1 MGSLSVVKSNHVF
14 LGQGSPDVRAALVIE
29 GDTIRAVAS
38 PEHLAHVVPEGT
50 PVRDFGD
57 AFICPGFHDAHQHVF
72 HTSLFRSDLALSY
85 AGTSE
90 KDCVRRLQEFAADH
104 PGDGWLLGQGFRS
117 ALWDPPVPPT
127 RASLDEAFPDRP
139 VCMYEGDL
147 HTLWVN
153 TRGLAELG
161 ITDDTVPPAGGFFDR
176 DADGHLTGVIHEA
189 AGMYYVSKVFASLP
203 RQGVLDA
210 YRDYFRMSL
219 SQGITSVCDMALC
232 AIPGTDFVYDDI
244 YRELLDAGQVPMRV
258 HLYPQNVGTFERV
271 ESLQAEFRGKMVRVP
286 GTK

>member
-117 ALWDPPVPPT
+117 A
-127 RASLDEAFPDRP
+127 
-139 VCMYEGDL
+139 
-147 HTLWVN
+147 
-153 TRGLAELG
+153 
-161 ITDDTVPPAGGFFDR
+161 
-176 DADGHLTGVIHEA
+176 
-189 AGMYYVSKVFASLP
+189 
-203 RQGVLDA
+203 
-210 YRDYFRMSL
+210 
-219 SQGITSVCDMALC
+219 
-232 AIPGTDFVYDDI
+232 PGTCPCRRHAPRSTRRSRTGRSACT
-244 YRELLDAGQVPMRV
+244 RETSTRCG
-258 HLYPQNVGTFERV
+258 
-271 ESLQAEFRGKMVRVP
+271 
-286 GTK
+286 